1 MNLHA
6 LFHLLEKKTMIMLI
20 TVTGTVHAEH
30 TANDLVERN
39 STAVLVRV
47 VSEWRCMGAYLIDIH
62 FRSGNIC
69 WFLFPPSDADV
80 GPLVSKNSNEHPA
93 HLFILLLIGT
103 NELILCQGMFW

>member
-1 MNLHA
+1 MKAIISDCKLIKQN
-6 LFHLLEKKTMIMLI
+6 KTIIMLI

-62 FRSGNIC
+62 FRSANIC

-93 HLFILLLIGT
+93 HLFILLLIRT
-103 NELILCQGMFW
+103 IIQMS

>member
-1 MNLHA
+1 
-6 LFHLLEKKTMIMLI
+6 MLI

-30 TANDLVERN
+30 AANDLVERN

-47 VSEWRCMGAYLIDIH
+47 LSEWRCMGAYLIDIH

-80 GPLVSKNSNEHPA
+80 GPNEHPA

-103 NELILCQGMFW
+103 RIQMS